1 MRSSSS
7 VVAEDA
13 PNLSLDVV
21 DRCDFILAE
30 NSKNKAV
37 YCYFWSYEIVYSKE
51 NLNDHRNYSYRTN

>member
-21 DRCDFILAE
+21 DRCDFILAA
-30 NSKNKAV
+30 NSNNKV
-37 YCYFWSYEIVYSKE
+37 LRCMVWSYKMVYNMT
-51 NLNDHRNYSYRTN
+51 NLNDHRKYSYRTN

>member
-37 YCYFWSYEIVYSKE
+37 YCYFWSYEIIVKKI
-51 NLNDHRNYSYRTN
+51 